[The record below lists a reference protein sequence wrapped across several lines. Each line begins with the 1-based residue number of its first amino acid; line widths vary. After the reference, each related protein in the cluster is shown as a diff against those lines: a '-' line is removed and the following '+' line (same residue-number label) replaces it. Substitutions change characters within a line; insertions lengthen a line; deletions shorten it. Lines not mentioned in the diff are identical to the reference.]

1 MDKGHTAMTTDMT
14 ALARKSMKARCL
26 SLAKNT
32 YRMSEPELALLD
44 RLLDEY
50 DRKRKQWARDAAQN
64 GDDQ

>member
-1 MDKGHTAMTTDMT
+1 MTDMT
-14 ALARKSMKARCL
+14 TLARKSAKARCL
-26 SLAKNT
+26 SLAKNA
-32 YRMSEPELALLD
+32 YRMSESELGLLD